1 MPTTSPTRPLSGV
14 PADVRCAQDYE
25 TLAVDFIA
33 EPSYAYIAGGSGR
46 DLTVA
51 ANRAAFDAYA
61 VTPRLLRD
69 LGTGNTRL
77 RLLNEDL
84 PHPLLLAPVALQR
97 LVHPLGET
105 ETARGAQAANACMV
119 VSTLAS
125 TDIGALARQADGRRW
140 FQMYF
145 QPRRAITQALL
156 QRAEAAGYSAI
167 VATLDAAIQAPSLN
181 ALRAGFKMP
190 AGLRAVNVDAS
201 GGAQEPAIV
210 PGQSRIF
217 HGYMRQAP
225 GRRDLEWLLGAAS
238 VPVLA
243 KGVLHPDDAVALKCL
258 GVAGIIVSNHGGRS
272 LDGAPASLTVLR
284 EIRAAVGD
292 DYPLLLDS
300 GIRSGADIFKALAL
314 GADAVLIGRLQIYAL
329 SVAGALGVAHMVKLL
344 HEELELCMALAGC
357 TSLAETRA
365 ATLHPQPWARPA
377 WR

>member
-1 MPTTSPTRPLSGV
+1 M
-14 PADVRCAQDYE
+14 
-25 TLAVDFIA
+25 
-33 EPSYAYIAGGSGR
+33 
-46 DLTVA
+46 
-51 ANRAAFDAYA
+51 
-61 VTPRLLRD
+61 
-69 LGTGNTRL
+69 
-77 RLLNEDL
+77 
-84 PHPLLLAPVALQR
+84 
-97 LVHPLGET
+97 
-105 ETARGAQAANACMV
+105 
-119 VSTLAS
+119 
-125 TDIGALARQADGRRW
+125 
-140 FQMYF
+140 
-145 QPRRAITQALL
+145 
-156 QRAEAAGYSAI
+156 
-167 VATLDAAIQAPSLN
+167 ATLDAAIQAPSLN